1 MSLKVA
7 PLSKSTACILT
18 SRVRIHAVSDAGTVR
33 PCAVRTSL
41 DQSASGR
48 SRHSTDRC
56 TAEWSNRF
64 RRAIGESVAPNW
76 ISSPGASGGRVHGRL
91 NAGAGPF
98 DEPRDGP
105 GVIAYVCYKVA
116 AGPAR
121 KAGTAVELF
130 IGKFVELTGEER
142 GPAPR
147 LQEVFLQ
154 APIGS

>member
-1 MSLKVA
+1 MVEQVPQGNRGERGAELDF
-7 PLSKSTACILT
+7 L
-18 SRVRIHAVSDAGTVR
+18 AG
-33 PCAVRTSL
+33 
-41 DQSASGR
+41 
-48 SRHSTDRC
+48 
-56 TAEWSNRF
+56 RF
-64 RRAIGESVAPNW
+64 
-76 ISSPGASGGRVHGRL
+76 GGRVHGRL